1 MEKSRIE
8 EFDVLIGNK
17 EPKDWTRGELDAI
30 DLRAKENASN
40 RTPQQIIKNKLAGI
54 EYRLE
59 DNLSTTENT
68 IDLEE
73 TVNQFLVV
81 LNISKKEFAK
91 SIDMDSPNLS
101 KYLKG
106 ERKFTSNLAMKLGS
120 FFHINPEIWM
130 KIWMKNELIKLKNEK
145 SKLDEYKKYD
155 YEKVISY

>member
-1 MEKSRIE
+1 MKKYKTE

-17 EPKDWTRGELDAI
+17 DPKDWTQAELDAF
-30 DLRAKENASN
+30 DLRAKINASN
-40 RTPQQIIKNKLAGI
+40 RTPQQIIKNKIAGI
-54 EYRLE
+54 QYRLE
-59 DNLSTTENT
+59 DNLSTTENE
-68 IDLEE
+68 IDLEA
-73 TVNQFLVV
+73 TVNQLLEV

-106 ERKFTSNLAMKLGS
+106 DRKITSNLAMKLGS
-120 FFHINPEIWM
+120 FFHINPETWM

-155 YEKVISY
+155 YEKLISF

>member
-17 EPKDWTRGELDAI
+17 EPKDWTRGELDAF

-59 DNLSTTENT
+59 NNLSTTENT

-145 SKLDEYKKYD
+145 SKLDE
-155 YEKVISY
+155 

>member
-145 SKLDEYKKYD
+145 SKMDEYKKYD

>member
-17 EPKDWTRGELDAI
+17 EPKDWTQGELDAF

-59 DNLSTTENT
+59 DNLSTSENT

-145 SKLDEYKKYD
+145 SKLDEFKKYD